1 VRTAAYIRVSTDE
14 QAENGASLLA
24 QEAAIEQ
31 YCTAHGLEHVI
42 TFTDHQTAK
51 TTARPGYEQ
60 LERALRSGEI
70 QAVVVWRG
78 DRLFRNTI
86 ESIQGAQDFARW
98 GVELHDTQ
106 RGRIETQSA
115 VEKLIYTVLS
125 GVDQFEREL
134 TGERTKLALQHL
146 KANGRKYGSVP
157 YGFREVPNKGGKANL
172 EPDPTEQA
180 VIARMGELRRQPQ
193 GYRRI
198 AEALNA
204 EGVPTKKHGQHHRR
218 RKGRWAGKPAGYS
231 GRWTAATIRGI
242 LNREVTGNAENH
254 QPATTQ
260 GPSAATAGE
269 SVTGGRE
276 GPAASG
282 GVATA

>member
-1 VRTAAYIRVSTDE
+1 MRTAAYIRVSTDD
-14 QAENGASLLA
+14 QAENGASLQA
-24 QEAAIEQ
+24 QEAATEQ

-146 KANGRKYGSVP
+146 KANGRKYGSIP
-157 YGFREVPNKGGKANL
+157 YGFRELPNRGGKPGL

-204 EGVPTKKHGQHHRR
+204 EGVPTKKHGQRHRR
-218 RKGRWAGKPAGYS
+218 RKGRWAGKAADYS
-231 GRWTAATIRGI
+231 GKWTAATVRGI
-242 LNREVTGNAENH
+242 LKREVVTDAENH
-254 QPATTQ
+254 QAASGQ
-260 GPSAATAGE
+260 GPRAATAGE

-276 GPAASG
+276 DPAAN
-282 GVATA
+282 